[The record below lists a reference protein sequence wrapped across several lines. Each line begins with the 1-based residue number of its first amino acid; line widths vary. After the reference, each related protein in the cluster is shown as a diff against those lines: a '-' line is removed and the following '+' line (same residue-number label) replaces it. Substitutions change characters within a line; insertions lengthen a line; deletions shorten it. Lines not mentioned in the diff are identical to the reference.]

1 MWSWVAFGLLVTTLQ
16 LSKLSQFLFLTPL
29 LFRVNVCSNALSRL
43 LVLRRNY
50 RLIILSCR
58 SCHWL
63 LLSSCRHSPT
73 GGLSL
78 RSLIGCSKGLLFLP
92 NEFQSLLFLLLTG
105 LNGEPDHFLFFLSC
119 TVGLFLRSLRHLN
132 CQSHLLI
139 DVIAASSNGPFNLSR
154 RLARRL
160 GISDWLSSALL
171 LHESLHSGLVDLHI
185 LLNHHLLE
193 RLKVI
198 NRKDL
203 LDNSIVSGIA
213 STLFTRSLE
222 LLSSDT
228 HFSDKLAQ
236 KLIDKFEEIL
246 K

>member
-1 MWSWVAFGLLVTTLQ
+1 M
-16 LSKLSQFLFLTPL
+16 
-29 LFRVNVCSNALSRL
+29 
-43 LVLRRNY
+43 
-50 RLIILSCR
+50 
-58 SCHWL
+58 L
-63 LLSSCRHSPT
+63 LL
-73 GGLSL
+73 L
-78 RSLIGCSKGLLFLP
+78 

-119 TVGLFLRSLRHLN
+119 TVGLFLRSLRHLD

-139 DVIAASSNGPFNLSR
+139 DVIATSSNWPFNLSR
-154 RLARRL
+154 RLACRL
-160 GISDWLSSALL
+160 GISDWLASALL

-193 RLKVI
+193 RLKVV
-198 NRKDL
+198 NREDL

-222 LLSSDT
+222 LLSSNT
-228 HFSDKLAQ
+228 HFSDELTQ